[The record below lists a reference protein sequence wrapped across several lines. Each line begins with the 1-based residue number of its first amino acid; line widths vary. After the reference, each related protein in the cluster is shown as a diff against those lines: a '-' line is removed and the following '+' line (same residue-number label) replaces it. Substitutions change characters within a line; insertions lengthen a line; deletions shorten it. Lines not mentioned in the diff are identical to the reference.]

1 MRTAVDFFFF
11 FRFFGVSLEV
21 VVSGHAVFVLG
32 FIIFVRLLA
41 LPNSSRLSSLSPFNF
56 VATTTNELVWM
67 LHALVR
73 KRHVLGFFFF
83 VGLITTS
90 IFSTLPVL
98 ASSAVVP
105 LFV

>member
-1 MRTAVDFFFF
+1 MIH
-11 FRFFGVSLEV
+11 SLEV
-21 VVSGHAVFVLG
+21 VVSGHAVFVQG
-32 FIIFVRLLA
+32 FIIFVRLI
-41 LPNSSRLSSLSPFNF
+41 
-56 VATTTNELVWM
+56 NELVWM

-83 VGLITTS
+83 VGLFTTS
-90 IFSTLPVL
+90 SFSTLPVL

>member
-11 FRFFGVSLEV
+11 FRFFGDS
-21 VVSGHAVFVLG
+21 FVGGGCFRTCSFCAGIYNLCS
-32 FIIFVRLLA
+32 F
-41 LPNSSRLSSLSPFNF
+41 
-56 VATTTNELVWM
+56 NELVWM

-83 VGLITTS
+83 VGLFTTS
-90 IFSTLPVL
+90 SFSTLPVL
-98 ASSAVVP
+98 ASSAVVS

>member
-1 MRTAVDFFFF
+1 V
-11 FRFFGVSLEV
+11 VHSLEV
-21 VVSGHAVFVLG
+21 VVSGHAVFVQG

-67 LHALVR
+67 LHHALVR

-83 VGLITTS
+83 VGLFTTS
-90 IFSTLPVL
+90 SFSTLPVL
-98 ASSAVVP
+98 ASSAVVS